1 MLVSILLA
9 KLRVSPLEE
18 TFRILAKSPEDDT
31 EDCRLI
37 LVREKSRPKR
47 PIAGPFF
54 GERSIKG
61 LSLQPASSG
70 FVFFLDSSTESIF
83 PSTSESDT
91 LV

>member
-18 TFRILAKSPEDDT
+18 IFRILAKNPEDDT

-37 LVREKSRPKR
+37 LVRKKSRPKR
-47 PIAGPFF
+47 PTTGPFF

-70 FVFFLDSSTESIF
+70 FVFFLDSSVGSIV